1 MPESDVKFI
10 LRSTELSKMSIGSP
24 LRCLLT
30 YCDVYR
36 NQRVIN
42 YVTLVYLRLAA
53 TTCSFE
59 ARYSALDTSDFTCD
73 FVAEINTFLPEAD
86 CYEHACVLGSN
97 AVAYSI
103 SSCQI
108 RQCSDEQIASLPS
121 PAEDFQSLV
130 AVSLATSIA
139 SGASSASFRQTAVL
153 ANV

>member
-1 MPESDVKFI
+1 MKIVF
-10 LRSTELSKMSIGSP
+10 RSTELSKTSIRSP

-30 YCDVYR
+30 YCDVHR
-36 NQRVIN
+36 NQCVIN

-53 TTCSFE
+53 TCSFE
-59 ARYSALDTSDFTCD
+59 ARYSALDTSDFPCD
-73 FVAEINTFLPEAD
+73 FVAEIDTFLPEAD

-97 AVAYSI
+97 AVAHSI

-121 PAEDFQSLV
+121 PAEDFQSFV

-139 SGASSASFRQTAVL
+139 SGASSANSRETATL
-153 ANV
+153 TNF